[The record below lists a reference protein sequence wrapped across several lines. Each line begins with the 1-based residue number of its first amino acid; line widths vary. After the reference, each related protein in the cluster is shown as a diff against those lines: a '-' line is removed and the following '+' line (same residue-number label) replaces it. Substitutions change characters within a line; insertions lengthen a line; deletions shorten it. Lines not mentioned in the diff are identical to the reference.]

1 MIFTIYKFAVP
12 IMSPTHMQLIG
23 PSPFIQPAL
32 DSGPD

>member
-12 IMSPTHMQLIG
+12 IISMQLIG